1 MPELRLDLSH
11 DSTATDAAATERL
24 LREFPRVP
32 VRVIADVFA
41 AYRQQTDDI
50 EVATL
55 AARCRIRDA
64 CQAA

>member
-1 MPELRLDLSH
+1 MSY
-11 DSTATDAAATERL
+11 
-24 LREFPRVP
+24 EFDF
-32 VRVIADVFA
+32 ADVFA